1 MLKRKVLDAGLS
13 QTSHLPID
21 SKIDTLLL
29 DVAAGITRLRI
40 MNTTNY

>member
-1 MLKRKVLDAGLS
+1 MPGLAEMH
-13 QTSHLPID
+13 SHLPID

-40 MNTTNY
+40 MNTRPPISVKE